1 MSAGKSTLINAL
13 LGKKLM
19 PSKNGACTA
28 TITKIKDDDDD
39 TFKADAYDSNRNK
52 IAHHSILDYKIMSC
66 LNKNPDVSEINV
78 SGNIPFVASNETS
91 LILIDTPGP
100 DNARDKN
107 HGLVTAKALDQSSK
121 MLVLFVMN
129 GSKLHDEAQDAFLKR
144 IAKSMSV
151 GGKQAR
157 ERFLFVINK
166 LDAYDEED
174 DDIAGE
180 TIPDTIQYL
189 DEMGIKNPNIF
200 PAAAYPALLIR
211 RYQSTHDEGEKQKIL
226 RELEPLA
233 EKLVE
238 QKQLHLEQY
247 PNLAYSC
254 QAQIDAELQEAIKNN
269 DILGQALIHSGIRG
283 IEETIRMYVTKYCR
297 PLKIK
302 TLVDTFKD
310 GLDSAEAF
318 EQTKHEIASREKE
331 QEKLQEQT
339 RRAIR
344 DSLYELELILEDKRR
359 RNRTELYE
367 PFFFRRENKAVMLQ
381 EAYVS
386 GLIDLL
392 EKYPVKRK
400 VYLTLQKIYSGSGAE
415 SAKVLIRYLEQK
427 NKKETP
433 NVWGAAAFAAIGIG
447 QLQGICGEEWKSS
460 FSTMLM
466 LIVVILGLGIL
477 YAGLRTH
484 YSVGIS
490 QIWIAGILFWL
501 SFLGLITTISDNLFW
516 DADTGI
522 FLAVMVWFESIIWMV
537 ILGIRAIVLKIK
549 NRR

>member
-1 MSAGKSTLINAL
+1 MDQLTAYRILQ
-13 LGKKLM
+13 LM
-19 PSKNGACTA
+19 PGSTRREIREAYARLAKEYHPEEHPKEFNQIQEAYQLLTGRGENWSSDAVDDWFLDGEKTESEWESEETCESDTRWKEEEEQEESEESEEAFDEDFEESDATEESWKNTE
-28 TITKIKDDDDD
+28 
-39 TFKADAYDSNRNK
+39 AYQDISHWEFR
-52 IAHHSILDYKIMSC
+52 
-66 LNKNPDVSEINV
+66 
-78 SGNIPFVASNETS
+78 F
-91 LILIDTPGP
+91 
-100 DNARDKN
+100 
-107 HGLVTAKALDQSSK
+107 
-121 MLVLFVMN
+121 
-129 GSKLHDEAQDAFLKR
+129 DAFEEAERREQWKR
-144 IAKSMSV
+144 EA
-151 GGKQAR
+151 
-157 ERFLFVINK
+157 
-166 LDAYDEED
+166 
-174 DDIAGE
+174 E
-180 TIPDTIQYL
+180 TQ
-189 DEMGIKNPNIF
+189 
-200 PAAAYPALLIR
+200 R
-211 RYQSTHDEGEKQKIL
+211 RKMDWQ
-226 RELEPLA
+226 R
-233 EKLVE
+233 
-238 QKQLHLEQY
+238 
-247 PNLAYSC
+247 
-254 QAQIDAELQEAIKNN
+254 
-269 DILGQALIHSGIRG
+269 
-283 IEETIRMYVTKYCR
+283 
-297 PLKIK
+297 
-302 TLVDTFKD
+302 
-310 GLDSAEAF
+310 
-318 EQTKHEIASREKE
+318 E

>member
-1 MSAGKSTLINAL
+1 MAVIGIDLGTTNSLGCVYRNGKAELI
-13 LGKKLM
+13 
-19 PSKNGACTA
+19 P
-28 TITKIKDDDDD
+28 
-39 TFKADAYDSNRNK
+39 
-52 IAHHSILDYKIMSC
+52 
-66 LNKNPDVSEINV
+66 
-78 SGNIPFVASNETS
+78 
-91 LILIDTPGP
+91 
-100 DNARDKN
+100 NAR
-107 HGLVTAKALDQSSK
+107 LAKEY
-121 MLVLFVMN
+121 
-129 GSKLHDEAQDAFLKR
+129 HP
-144 IAKSMSV
+144 
-151 GGKQAR
+151 
-157 ERFLFVINK
+157 
-166 LDAYDEED
+166 EEHPK
-174 DDIAGE
+174 E
-180 TIPDTIQYL
+180 F
-189 DEMGIKNPNIF
+189 N
-200 PAAAYPALLIR
+200 
-211 RYQSTHDEGEKQKIL
+211 
-226 RELEPLA
+226 
-233 EKLVE
+233 
-238 QKQLHLEQY
+238 
-247 PNLAYSC
+247 
-254 QAQIDAELQEAIKNN
+254 QIQEAYQ
-269 DILGQALIHSGIRG
+269 LLTGRG
-283 IEETIRMYVTKYCR
+283 DGENWSSDAGDDRFSKGEETEPDRE
-297 PLKIK
+297 PEEQWES
-302 TLVDTFKD
+302 DTRW
-310 GLDSAEAF
+310 E
-318 EQTKHEIASREKE
+318 EEEE

-339 RRAIR
+339 HRAIR

-386 GLIDLL
+386 RLIDLL

-400 VYLTLQKIYSGSGAE
+400 VYLALQKIYSGSGAE

-484 YSVGIS
+484 YSLGIS

>member
-1 MSAGKSTLINAL
+1 MDQLTAYRILQ
-13 LGKKLM
+13 LM
-19 PSKNGACTA
+19 PGSTRREIREAYARLAKEYHPEEHPKEFNQIQEAYQLLTGRGENWSSDAADDWFSDGEKTESEWESEETCESDTRWKEEEEQEESEESEEAFDKDFEESDA
-28 TITKIKDDDDD
+28 TEESWKRTEKDAED
-39 TFKADAYDSNRNK
+39 
-52 IAHHSILDYKIMSC
+52 LQ
-66 LNKNPDVSEINV
+66 E
-78 SGNIPFVASNETS
+78 NEKS
-91 LILIDTPGP
+91 
-100 DNARDKN
+100 
-107 HGLVTAKALDQSSK
+107 
-121 MLVLFVMN
+121 
-129 GSKLHDEAQDAFLKR
+129 EAQQKKETLEQERKNTEAYQDISHWEFRFDAFEEAER
-144 IAKSMSV
+144 
-151 GGKQAR
+151 R
-157 ERFLFVINK
+157 ERWK
-166 LDAYDEED
+166 REA
-174 DDIAGE
+174 E
-180 TIPDTIQYL
+180 TQRKKMDWQ
-189 DEMGIKNPNIF
+189 
-200 PAAAYPALLIR
+200 R
-211 RYQSTHDEGEKQKIL
+211 
-226 RELEPLA
+226 
-233 EKLVE
+233 
-238 QKQLHLEQY
+238 
-247 PNLAYSC
+247 
-254 QAQIDAELQEAIKNN
+254 
-269 DILGQALIHSGIRG
+269 
-283 IEETIRMYVTKYCR
+283 
-297 PLKIK
+297 
-302 TLVDTFKD
+302 
-310 GLDSAEAF
+310 
-318 EQTKHEIASREKE
+318 E

-344 DSLYELELILEDKRR
+344 DSLYELELILE
-359 RNRTELYE
+359 
-367 PFFFRRENKAVMLQ
+367 
-381 EAYVS
+381 YVS

>member
-1 MSAGKSTLINAL
+1 MDQLTAYRILQ
-13 LGKKLM
+13 LM
-19 PSKNGACTA
+19 PGSTRREIREAYARLAKEYHPEEHPKEFNQIQEAYQLLTGRGEGENWSSDAG
-28 TITKIKDDDDD
+28 DDWFSDGEKTESEWESEKTCESD
-39 TFKADAYDSNRNK
+39 TRWKEEEEQEE
-52 IAHHSILDYKIMSC
+52 
-66 LNKNPDVSEINV
+66 SEE
-78 SGNIPFVASNETS
+78 S
-91 LILIDTPGP
+91 
-100 DNARDKN
+100 
-107 HGLVTAKALDQSSK
+107 
-121 MLVLFVMN
+121 
-129 GSKLHDEAQDAFLKR
+129 EAQQKKGTLEQERKNTEAYQDISHWEFRFDAFEEAERREQWKR
-144 IAKSMSV
+144 EA
-151 GGKQAR
+151 
-157 ERFLFVINK
+157 
-166 LDAYDEED
+166 
-174 DDIAGE
+174 E
-180 TIPDTIQYL
+180 TQ
-189 DEMGIKNPNIF
+189 
-200 PAAAYPALLIR
+200 R
-211 RYQSTHDEGEKQKIL
+211 RKMDWQ
-226 RELEPLA
+226 R
-233 EKLVE
+233 
-238 QKQLHLEQY
+238 
-247 PNLAYSC
+247 
-254 QAQIDAELQEAIKNN
+254 
-269 DILGQALIHSGIRG
+269 
-283 IEETIRMYVTKYCR
+283 
-297 PLKIK
+297 
-302 TLVDTFKD
+302 
-310 GLDSAEAF
+310 
-318 EQTKHEIASREKE
+318 E

>member
-1 MSAGKSTLINAL
+1 MDQLTAYRILQ
-13 LGKKLM
+13 LM
-19 PSKNGACTA
+19 PGSTRREIREAYARLAKEYHPEEHPKEFNQIQEAYQLLTGLGENWSSDAVDDWFSDGEKTESEWESEEMCESDTRWKEEEEQEESEESEESFDEDFEESDATEESWKRTEKDAEDLQENEKSKAQQKKETLEQERKNTE
-28 TITKIKDDDDD
+28 
-39 TFKADAYDSNRNK
+39 AYQDISHWEFR
-52 IAHHSILDYKIMSC
+52 
-66 LNKNPDVSEINV
+66 
-78 SGNIPFVASNETS
+78 F
-91 LILIDTPGP
+91 
-100 DNARDKN
+100 
-107 HGLVTAKALDQSSK
+107 
-121 MLVLFVMN
+121 
-129 GSKLHDEAQDAFLKR
+129 DAFEEAERREQWKR
-144 IAKSMSV
+144 EA
-151 GGKQAR
+151 
-157 ERFLFVINK
+157 
-166 LDAYDEED
+166 
-174 DDIAGE
+174 E
-180 TIPDTIQYL
+180 TQ
-189 DEMGIKNPNIF
+189 
-200 PAAAYPALLIR
+200 R
-211 RYQSTHDEGEKQKIL
+211 RKMDWQ
-226 RELEPLA
+226 R
-233 EKLVE
+233 
-238 QKQLHLEQY
+238 
-247 PNLAYSC
+247 
-254 QAQIDAELQEAIKNN
+254 
-269 DILGQALIHSGIRG
+269 
-283 IEETIRMYVTKYCR
+283 
-297 PLKIK
+297 
-302 TLVDTFKD
+302 
-310 GLDSAEAF
+310 
-318 EQTKHEIASREKE
+318 E

-344 DSLYELELILEDKRR
+344 DSLYELELILEDRRR

-427 NKKETP
+427 NKKENP

>member
-1 MSAGKSTLINAL
+1 MDQLTAYRILQ
-13 LGKKLM
+13 LM
-19 PSKNGACTA
+19 PGSTRREIREAYARLAKEYHPEEHPKEFNQIQEAYQLLTGRGENWSSDAVDDWFSDGEKTESEWKSEETCESDTRWKEEEEQEESEESEEAFDEDFEESDA
-28 TITKIKDDDDD
+28 TEESWKRTEKDVED
-39 TFKADAYDSNRNK
+39 
-52 IAHHSILDYKIMSC
+52 LQ
-66 LNKNPDVSEINV
+66 E
-78 SGNIPFVASNETS
+78 
-91 LILIDTPGP
+91 
-100 DNARDKN
+100 NAK
-107 HGLVTAKALDQSSK
+107 S
-121 MLVLFVMN
+121 
-129 GSKLHDEAQDAFLKR
+129 EAQQKKETLEQERKNTETYQDISHWEFRFDAFEEAERREQWKR
-144 IAKSMSV
+144 EA
-151 GGKQAR
+151 
-157 ERFLFVINK
+157 
-166 LDAYDEED
+166 
-174 DDIAGE
+174 E
-180 TIPDTIQYL
+180 TQ
-189 DEMGIKNPNIF
+189 
-200 PAAAYPALLIR
+200 R
-211 RYQSTHDEGEKQKIL
+211 RKMDWQ
-226 RELEPLA
+226 R
-233 EKLVE
+233 
-238 QKQLHLEQY
+238 
-247 PNLAYSC
+247 
-254 QAQIDAELQEAIKNN
+254 
-269 DILGQALIHSGIRG
+269 
-283 IEETIRMYVTKYCR
+283 
-297 PLKIK
+297 
-302 TLVDTFKD
+302 
-310 GLDSAEAF
+310 
-318 EQTKHEIASREKE
+318 E

-339 RRAIR
+339 RRAIW

-386 GLIDLL
+386 RLIDLL

-415 SAKVLIRYLEQK
+415 SAKVLIRYLE
-427 NKKETP
+427 
-433 NVWGAAAFAAIGIG
+433 

>member
-1 MSAGKSTLINAL
+1 MPGSTRREIREAYARLAKEYHPEEHPKKFNQIQEAYQLLTGRGKTGRQMRWMTGFQTEKRRNLNGNQKKRVNLIHGGKRKKNRKKAKSRKKRL
-13 LGKKLM
+13 TRILKRVMQQKNPGKGQKKTQKIYRKMRSRRLSRKKKLL
-19 PSKNGACTA
+19 NRRE
-28 TITKIKDDDDD
+28 KIQRHIRISV
-39 TFKADAYDSNRNK
+39 TGN
-52 IAHHSILDYKIMSC
+52 
-66 LNKNPDVSEINV
+66 
-78 SGNIPFVASNETS
+78 SG
-91 LILIDTPGP
+91 LM
-100 DNARDKN
+100 R
-107 HGLVTAKALDQSSK
+107 
-121 MLVLFVMN
+121 
-129 GSKLHDEAQDAFLKR
+129 LKKR
-144 IAKSMSV
+144 S
-151 GGKQAR
+151 AR
-157 ERFLFVINK
+157 EQWKRE
-166 LDAYDEED
+166 A
-174 DDIAGE
+174 E
-180 TIPDTIQYL
+180 TQ
-189 DEMGIKNPNIF
+189 
-200 PAAAYPALLIR
+200 R
-211 RYQSTHDEGEKQKIL
+211 RKMDWQ
-226 RELEPLA
+226 R
-233 EKLVE
+233 
-238 QKQLHLEQY
+238 
-247 PNLAYSC
+247 
-254 QAQIDAELQEAIKNN
+254 
-269 DILGQALIHSGIRG
+269 
-283 IEETIRMYVTKYCR
+283 
-297 PLKIK
+297 
-302 TLVDTFKD
+302 
-310 GLDSAEAF
+310 
-318 EQTKHEIASREKE
+318 E

-392 EKYPVKRK
+392 EKYSVKRK

-433 NVWGAAAFAAIGIG
+433 NVWGAAAFAAIGIS

>member
-1 MSAGKSTLINAL
+1 M
-13 LGKKLM
+13 
-19 PSKNGACTA
+19 
-28 TITKIKDDDDD
+28 
-39 TFKADAYDSNRNK
+39 
-52 IAHHSILDYKIMSC
+52 
-66 LNKNPDVSEINV
+66 
-78 SGNIPFVASNETS
+78 
-91 LILIDTPGP
+91 
-100 DNARDKN
+100 
-107 HGLVTAKALDQSSK
+107 
-121 MLVLFVMN
+121 
-129 GSKLHDEAQDAFLKR
+129 
-144 IAKSMSV
+144 
-151 GGKQAR
+151 
-157 ERFLFVINK
+157 
-166 LDAYDEED
+166 
-174 DDIAGE
+174 
-180 TIPDTIQYL
+180 
-189 DEMGIKNPNIF
+189 
-200 PAAAYPALLIR
+200 
-211 RYQSTHDEGEKQKIL
+211 
-226 RELEPLA
+226 
-233 EKLVE
+233 
-238 QKQLHLEQY
+238 
-247 PNLAYSC
+247 
-254 QAQIDAELQEAIKNN
+254 
-269 DILGQALIHSGIRG
+269 
-283 IEETIRMYVTKYCR
+283 
-297 PLKIK
+297 
-302 TLVDTFKD
+302 
-310 GLDSAEAF
+310 
-318 EQTKHEIASREKE
+318 
-331 QEKLQEQT
+331 QEQT

-344 DSLYELELILEDKRR
+344 DSLYELELILEDRRR
-359 RNRTELYE
+359 RNWTELYE

-400 VYLTLQKIYSGSGAE
+400 VYLTLQKIYSRSGAE

-427 NKKETP
+427 NKKENP

-516 DADTGI
+516 DTDTGI

>member
-1 MSAGKSTLINAL
+1 MPGSTRREIREAYARLAKEYHPEEHPKEFNQIQEAYQLLTGRGDEENWSSDAGDDWF
-13 LGKKLM
+13 
-19 PSKNGACTA
+19 SKGEETEPDREPEEQWESDTRWEEEEEQEN
-28 TITKIKDDDDD
+28 TKVYQDISHWESR
-39 TFKADAYDSNRNK
+39 F
-52 IAHHSILDYKIMSC
+52 
-66 LNKNPDVSEINV
+66 
-78 SGNIPFVASNETS
+78 
-91 LILIDTPGP
+91 
-100 DNARDKN
+100 
-107 HGLVTAKALDQSSK
+107 
-121 MLVLFVMN
+121 
-129 GSKLHDEAQDAFLKR
+129 DAF
-144 IAKSMSV
+144 
-151 GGKQAR
+151 
-157 ERFLFVINK
+157 E
-166 LDAYDEED
+166 
-174 DDIAGE
+174 
-180 TIPDTIQYL
+180 
-189 DEMGIKNPNIF
+189 
-200 PAAAYPALLIR
+200 
-211 RYQSTHDEGEKQKIL
+211 
-226 RELEPLA
+226 
-233 EKLVE
+233 
-238 QKQLHLEQY
+238 
-247 PNLAYSC
+247 
-254 QAQIDAELQEAIKNN
+254 
-269 DILGQALIHSGIRG
+269 
-283 IEETIRMYVTKYCR
+283 
-297 PLKIK
+297 
-302 TLVDTFKD
+302 
-310 GLDSAEAF
+310 
-318 EQTKHEIASREKE
+318 E
-331 QEKLQEQT
+331 QERREQWKREAETQRRRMDWQREQDKLQEQT

-400 VYLTLQKIYSGSGAE
+400 VYLTLRKIYSGSGAE

-433 NVWGAAAFAAIGIG
+433 NVGGAAAFAAIGVC
-447 QLQGICGEEWKSS
+447 QLQFICGEEWKSS
-460 FSTMLM
+460 PLTMLM

-477 YAGLRTH
+477 YAGLRTR

>member
-1 MSAGKSTLINAL
+1 MDQLTAYRILQ
-13 LGKKLM
+13 LM
-19 PSKNGACTA
+19 PGSTRREIREAYARLAKEYHPEEHPKEFNQIQEAYQLLTGRGDEENWSSDAGDDWFSKGEETEPDREPEEQRESDTRWEEEEEQEKSEESEEASDSDSEEDE
-28 TITKIKDDDDD
+28 ITEDVENIQ
-39 TFKADAYDSNRNK
+39 
-52 IAHHSILDYKIMSC
+52 
-66 LNKNPDVSEINV
+66 KNENSESPEQEDFGRKRENTKVYQDI
-78 SGNIPFVASNETS
+78 SHWESRF
-91 LILIDTPGP
+91 
-100 DNARDKN
+100 
-107 HGLVTAKALDQSSK
+107 
-121 MLVLFVMN
+121 
-129 GSKLHDEAQDAFLKR
+129 DAFEEQERREQWKR
-144 IAKSMSV
+144 EA
-151 GGKQAR
+151 
-157 ERFLFVINK
+157 
-166 LDAYDEED
+166 
-174 DDIAGE
+174 E
-180 TIPDTIQYL
+180 TQ
-189 DEMGIKNPNIF
+189 
-200 PAAAYPALLIR
+200 R
-211 RYQSTHDEGEKQKIL
+211 RKMDWQ
-226 RELEPLA
+226 R
-233 EKLVE
+233 
-238 QKQLHLEQY
+238 
-247 PNLAYSC
+247 
-254 QAQIDAELQEAIKNN
+254 
-269 DILGQALIHSGIRG
+269 
-283 IEETIRMYVTKYCR
+283 
-297 PLKIK
+297 
-302 TLVDTFKD
+302 
-310 GLDSAEAF
+310 
-318 EQTKHEIASREKE
+318 E

-433 NVWGAAAFAAIGIG
+433 NVGGAAAFAAIGVC
-447 QLQGICGEEWKSS
+447 QLQFICGEEWKSS
-460 FSTMLM
+460 PLTMLM

-477 YAGLRTH
+477 YAGLRTR

>member
-1 MSAGKSTLINAL
+1 MNPIFTKMVDAVEAANAAPDDYINSADGLKYCGKCRTPKEAFYPADLQAQ
-13 LGKKLM
+13 GF
-19 PSKNGACTA
+19 
-28 TITKIKDDDDD
+28 TK
-39 TFKADAYDSNRNK
+39 
-52 IAHHSILDYKIMSC
+52 H
-66 LNKNPDVSEINV
+66 P
-78 SGNIPFVASNETS
+78 
-91 LILIDTPGP
+91 
-100 DNARDKN
+100 
-107 HGLVTAKALDQSSK
+107 
-121 MLVLFVMN
+121 VMC
-129 GSKLHDEAQDAFLKR
+129 KCAAER
-144 IAKSMSV
+144 
-151 GGKQAR
+151 R
-157 ERFLFVINK
+157 ER
-166 LDAYDEED
+166 EE
-174 DDIAGE
+174 AERRERWKREAE
-180 TIPDTIQYL
+180 TQRKKMDWQ
-189 DEMGIKNPNIF
+189 
-200 PAAAYPALLIR
+200 R
-211 RYQSTHDEGEKQKIL
+211 
-226 RELEPLA
+226 
-233 EKLVE
+233 
-238 QKQLHLEQY
+238 
-247 PNLAYSC
+247 
-254 QAQIDAELQEAIKNN
+254 
-269 DILGQALIHSGIRG
+269 
-283 IEETIRMYVTKYCR
+283 
-297 PLKIK
+297 
-302 TLVDTFKD
+302 
-310 GLDSAEAF
+310 
-318 EQTKHEIASREKE
+318 E

>member
-1 MSAGKSTLINAL
+1 MDQLTAYRILQ
-13 LGKKLM
+13 LM
-19 PSKNGACTA
+19 PGSTRREIREAYARLAKEYHPEEHPKEFNQIQEAYQLLTGRGEGENWSSDAG
-28 TITKIKDDDDD
+28 DDWFSDGEKTESEWESEKTCDSD
-39 TFKADAYDSNRNK
+39 TRWKEEEEQEESEESEEASDEDFEENEVTEESWQKAENTEAYQDISHWESR
-52 IAHHSILDYKIMSC
+52 
-66 LNKNPDVSEINV
+66 
-78 SGNIPFVASNETS
+78 F
-91 LILIDTPGP
+91 
-100 DNARDKN
+100 
-107 HGLVTAKALDQSSK
+107 
-121 MLVLFVMN
+121 
-129 GSKLHDEAQDAFLKR
+129 DAFEEAERREQWKR
-144 IAKSMSV
+144 EA
-151 GGKQAR
+151 
-157 ERFLFVINK
+157 
-166 LDAYDEED
+166 
-174 DDIAGE
+174 E
-180 TIPDTIQYL
+180 T
-189 DEMGIKNPNIF
+189 
-200 PAAAYPALLIR
+200 R
-211 RYQSTHDEGEKQKIL
+211 RRKMDWQ
-226 RELEPLA
+226 
-233 EKLVE
+233 
-238 QKQLHLEQY
+238 
-247 PNLAYSC
+247 
-254 QAQIDAELQEAIKNN
+254 
-269 DILGQALIHSGIRG
+269 
-283 IEETIRMYVTKYCR
+283 
-297 PLKIK
+297 
-302 TLVDTFKD
+302 
-310 GLDSAEAF
+310 
-318 EQTKHEIASREKE
+318 KE

-344 DSLYELELILEDKRR
+344 DSLYELELILGDKKK

-367 PFFFRRENKAVMLQ
+367 PFFFRRENRAVMLQ

-386 GLIDLL
+386 GIISLL
-392 EKYPVKRK
+392 EQYPVERK

-460 FSTMLM
+460 FPTMLM

>member
-1 MSAGKSTLINAL
+1 M
-13 LGKKLM
+13 
-19 PSKNGACTA
+19 
-28 TITKIKDDDDD
+28 DWQ
-39 TFKADAYDSNRNK
+39 R
-52 IAHHSILDYKIMSC
+52 
-66 LNKNPDVSEINV
+66 
-78 SGNIPFVASNETS
+78 
-91 LILIDTPGP
+91 
-100 DNARDKN
+100 
-107 HGLVTAKALDQSSK
+107 
-121 MLVLFVMN
+121 
-129 GSKLHDEAQDAFLKR
+129 
-144 IAKSMSV
+144 
-151 GGKQAR
+151 
-157 ERFLFVINK
+157 
-166 LDAYDEED
+166 
-174 DDIAGE
+174 
-180 TIPDTIQYL
+180 
-189 DEMGIKNPNIF
+189 
-200 PAAAYPALLIR
+200 
-211 RYQSTHDEGEKQKIL
+211 
-226 RELEPLA
+226 
-233 EKLVE
+233 
-238 QKQLHLEQY
+238 
-247 PNLAYSC
+247 
-254 QAQIDAELQEAIKNN
+254 
-269 DILGQALIHSGIRG
+269 
-283 IEETIRMYVTKYCR
+283 
-297 PLKIK
+297 
-302 TLVDTFKD
+302 
-310 GLDSAEAF
+310 
-318 EQTKHEIASREKE
+318 E

-344 DSLYELELILEDKRR
+344 DSLYELELILEDRRR

-427 NKKETP
+427 NKKENP

>member
-1 MSAGKSTLINAL
+1 MPGSTRREIREAYARLAKEHHPEEHPKEFNQIQEAYQLLTGRGEGENWSSDAG
-13 LGKKLM
+13 
-19 PSKNGACTA
+19 
-28 TITKIKDDDDD
+28 DDWFSDGEKTESEWESEKTCESD
-39 TFKADAYDSNRNK
+39 TRWKEEEEQEE
-52 IAHHSILDYKIMSC
+52 
-66 LNKNPDVSEINV
+66 SEE
-78 SGNIPFVASNETS
+78 S
-91 LILIDTPGP
+91 
-100 DNARDKN
+100 
-107 HGLVTAKALDQSSK
+107 
-121 MLVLFVMN
+121 
-129 GSKLHDEAQDAFLKR
+129 EAQQKKETLEQERKNTEAYQDISHWEFRFDAFEEAERREQWKR
-144 IAKSMSV
+144 EA
-151 GGKQAR
+151 
-157 ERFLFVINK
+157 
-166 LDAYDEED
+166 
-174 DDIAGE
+174 E
-180 TIPDTIQYL
+180 TQ
-189 DEMGIKNPNIF
+189 
-200 PAAAYPALLIR
+200 R
-211 RYQSTHDEGEKQKIL
+211 RKMDWQ
-226 RELEPLA
+226 R
-233 EKLVE
+233 
-238 QKQLHLEQY
+238 
-247 PNLAYSC
+247 
-254 QAQIDAELQEAIKNN
+254 
-269 DILGQALIHSGIRG
+269 
-283 IEETIRMYVTKYCR
+283 
-297 PLKIK
+297 
-302 TLVDTFKD
+302 
-310 GLDSAEAF
+310 
-318 EQTKHEIASREKE
+318 E

>member
-1 MSAGKSTLINAL
+1 MPGSTRREIREAYARLAKEYHPEEHPKEFNQIQEAYQLLTGRGEGENWSSDAGDDWFSDGEKTESEWESEKTCESDTRWKEEEEQEESEESEEAFDEDFEESDATEESWKRTEKDAEDLQENEKS
-13 LGKKLM
+13 
-19 PSKNGACTA
+19 
-28 TITKIKDDDDD
+28 
-39 TFKADAYDSNRNK
+39 
-52 IAHHSILDYKIMSC
+52 
-66 LNKNPDVSEINV
+66 
-78 SGNIPFVASNETS
+78 
-91 LILIDTPGP
+91 
-100 DNARDKN
+100 
-107 HGLVTAKALDQSSK
+107 
-121 MLVLFVMN
+121 
-129 GSKLHDEAQDAFLKR
+129 EAQQK
-144 IAKSMSV
+144 K
-151 GGKQAR
+151 
-157 ERFLFVINK
+157 
-166 LDAYDEED
+166 
-174 DDIAGE
+174 E
-180 TIPDTIQYL
+180 T
-189 DEMGIKNPNIF
+189 
-200 PAAAYPALLIR
+200 
-211 RYQSTHDEGEKQKIL
+211 
-226 RELEPLA
+226 
-233 EKLVE
+233 
-238 QKQLHLEQY
+238 LEQ
-247 PNLAYSC
+247 
-254 QAQIDAELQEAIKNN
+254 ERKNT
-269 DILGQALIHSGIRG
+269 
-283 IEETIRMYVTKYCR
+283 ETYQ
-297 PLKIK
+297 
-302 TLVDTFKD
+302 D
-310 GLDSAEAF
+310 
-318 EQTKHEIASREKE
+318 
-331 QEKLQEQT
+331 QT

>member
-1 MSAGKSTLINAL
+1 MERGRRTGRSEESEEAFDEDFEESDATEESWKRTEKDAEDLQENEKS
-13 LGKKLM
+13 
-19 PSKNGACTA
+19 
-28 TITKIKDDDDD
+28 
-39 TFKADAYDSNRNK
+39 
-52 IAHHSILDYKIMSC
+52 
-66 LNKNPDVSEINV
+66 
-78 SGNIPFVASNETS
+78 
-91 LILIDTPGP
+91 
-100 DNARDKN
+100 
-107 HGLVTAKALDQSSK
+107 
-121 MLVLFVMN
+121 
-129 GSKLHDEAQDAFLKR
+129 EAQQKKETLEQERKNTETYQDISHWEFRFDAFEEAERREQWKR
-144 IAKSMSV
+144 EA
-151 GGKQAR
+151 
-157 ERFLFVINK
+157 
-166 LDAYDEED
+166 
-174 DDIAGE
+174 E
-180 TIPDTIQYL
+180 TQ
-189 DEMGIKNPNIF
+189 
-200 PAAAYPALLIR
+200 R
-211 RYQSTHDEGEKQKIL
+211 RKMDWQ
-226 RELEPLA
+226 R
-233 EKLVE
+233 
-238 QKQLHLEQY
+238 
-247 PNLAYSC
+247 
-254 QAQIDAELQEAIKNN
+254 
-269 DILGQALIHSGIRG
+269 
-283 IEETIRMYVTKYCR
+283 
-297 PLKIK
+297 
-302 TLVDTFKD
+302 
-310 GLDSAEAF
+310 
-318 EQTKHEIASREKE
+318 E

>member
-1 MSAGKSTLINAL
+1 M
-13 LGKKLM
+13 
-19 PSKNGACTA
+19 
-28 TITKIKDDDDD
+28 
-39 TFKADAYDSNRNK
+39 
-52 IAHHSILDYKIMSC
+52 
-66 LNKNPDVSEINV
+66 
-78 SGNIPFVASNETS
+78 
-91 LILIDTPGP
+91 
-100 DNARDKN
+100 
-107 HGLVTAKALDQSSK
+107 
-121 MLVLFVMN
+121 
-129 GSKLHDEAQDAFLKR
+129 
-144 IAKSMSV
+144 
-151 GGKQAR
+151 
-157 ERFLFVINK
+157 
-166 LDAYDEED
+166 
-174 DDIAGE
+174 
-180 TIPDTIQYL
+180 
-189 DEMGIKNPNIF
+189 
-200 PAAAYPALLIR
+200 
-211 RYQSTHDEGEKQKIL
+211 
-226 RELEPLA
+226 
-233 EKLVE
+233 
-238 QKQLHLEQY
+238 
-247 PNLAYSC
+247 
-254 QAQIDAELQEAIKNN
+254 
-269 DILGQALIHSGIRG
+269 
-283 IEETIRMYVTKYCR
+283 
-297 PLKIK
+297 
-302 TLVDTFKD
+302 
-310 GLDSAEAF
+310 
-318 EQTKHEIASREKE
+318 
-331 QEKLQEQT
+331 QEQT

-392 EKYPVKRK
+392 EKYSVKRK
-400 VYLTLQKIYSGSGAE
+400 VYLALQKIYSGSGAE

-427 NKKETP
+427 KKRDP
-433 NVWGAAAFAAIGIG
+433 KCMGCGGICCDWN
-447 QLQGICGEEWKSS
+447 QSVTGICGEEWKSS

>member
-1 MSAGKSTLINAL
+1 MDQLTAYRILQ
-13 LGKKLM
+13 LM
-19 PSKNGACTA
+19 PGSTRREIREAYARLAKEYHPEEHPKEFNQIQEAYQLLTGRGDGENWSSDAGDDWFSKGEETEPDREPEEQWESDTRWEEEEEQEKSEESEEASDSDSEEDE
-28 TITKIKDDDDD
+28 ITEDAENIQKDE
-39 TFKADAYDSNRNK
+39 N
-52 IAHHSILDYKIMSC
+52 
-66 LNKNPDVSEINV
+66 SE
-78 SGNIPFVASNETS
+78 
-91 LILIDTPGP
+91 
-100 DNARDKN
+100 
-107 HGLVTAKALDQSSK
+107 SSEQEDFGQK
-121 MLVLFVMN
+121 RENTKVYQDISHWESRF
-129 GSKLHDEAQDAFLKR
+129 DAFEEQERREQWKR
-144 IAKSMSV
+144 EA
-151 GGKQAR
+151 
-157 ERFLFVINK
+157 
-166 LDAYDEED
+166 
-174 DDIAGE
+174 E
-180 TIPDTIQYL
+180 TQ
-189 DEMGIKNPNIF
+189 
-200 PAAAYPALLIR
+200 R
-211 RYQSTHDEGEKQKIL
+211 R
-226 RELEPLA
+226 
-233 EKLVE
+233 
-238 QKQLHLEQY
+238 
-247 PNLAYSC
+247 
-254 QAQIDAELQEAIKNN
+254 
-269 DILGQALIHSGIRG
+269 
-283 IEETIRMYVTKYCR
+283 RMDWQR
-297 PLKIK
+297 
-302 TLVDTFKD
+302 
-310 GLDSAEAF
+310 
-318 EQTKHEIASREKE
+318 E

-339 RRAIR
+339 HRAIR

>member
-1 MSAGKSTLINAL
+1 MDQLTAYRILQ
-13 LGKKLM
+13 LM
-19 PSKNGACTA
+19 PGSTRREIREAYARLAKEYHPEEHPKEFNQIQEAYQLLTGRGDEENWSSDAGDDWFSKGEETEPDREPEEQWESDTRWEEEQEKSEESEEASDSDSEEDE
-28 TITKIKDDDDD
+28 ITEDVENIQ
-39 TFKADAYDSNRNK
+39 
-52 IAHHSILDYKIMSC
+52 
-66 LNKNPDVSEINV
+66 KNENSESPEQENFGRKRENTKVYQDI
-78 SGNIPFVASNETS
+78 SHWESRF
-91 LILIDTPGP
+91 
-100 DNARDKN
+100 
-107 HGLVTAKALDQSSK
+107 
-121 MLVLFVMN
+121 
-129 GSKLHDEAQDAFLKR
+129 DAF
-144 IAKSMSV
+144 
-151 GGKQAR
+151 
-157 ERFLFVINK
+157 E
-166 LDAYDEED
+166 
-174 DDIAGE
+174 
-180 TIPDTIQYL
+180 
-189 DEMGIKNPNIF
+189 
-200 PAAAYPALLIR
+200 
-211 RYQSTHDEGEKQKIL
+211 
-226 RELEPLA
+226 
-233 EKLVE
+233 
-238 QKQLHLEQY
+238 
-247 PNLAYSC
+247 
-254 QAQIDAELQEAIKNN
+254 
-269 DILGQALIHSGIRG
+269 
-283 IEETIRMYVTKYCR
+283 
-297 PLKIK
+297 
-302 TLVDTFKD
+302 
-310 GLDSAEAF
+310 
-318 EQTKHEIASREKE
+318 E
-331 QEKLQEQT
+331 QERREQWKREAETQRRRMDWQREQDKLQEQT

-400 VYLTLQKIYSGSGAE
+400 VYLTMQKIYSGSGAE

-460 FSTMLM
+460 FPTMFM

>member
-1 MSAGKSTLINAL
+1 MDQLTAYRILQ
-13 LGKKLM
+13 LM
-19 PSKNGACTA
+19 PGSTRREIREAYARLAKEYHPEEHPKEFNQIQEAYQLLTGRGDGENWSSDAGDDWFSKGEETEPDREPEEQWESDARWEEEEEQEKSEESEEA
-28 TITKIKDDDDD
+28 SDSDSEEDEITEDAENIQKDE
-39 TFKADAYDSNRNK
+39 N
-52 IAHHSILDYKIMSC
+52 
-66 LNKNPDVSEINV
+66 SE
-78 SGNIPFVASNETS
+78 
-91 LILIDTPGP
+91 
-100 DNARDKN
+100 
-107 HGLVTAKALDQSSK
+107 SSEQEDFGQK
-121 MLVLFVMN
+121 RENTKVYQDISHWESRF
-129 GSKLHDEAQDAFLKR
+129 DAFEEQERREQWKR
-144 IAKSMSV
+144 EA
-151 GGKQAR
+151 
-157 ERFLFVINK
+157 
-166 LDAYDEED
+166 
-174 DDIAGE
+174 E
-180 TIPDTIQYL
+180 TQ
-189 DEMGIKNPNIF
+189 
-200 PAAAYPALLIR
+200 R
-211 RYQSTHDEGEKQKIL
+211 R
-226 RELEPLA
+226 
-233 EKLVE
+233 
-238 QKQLHLEQY
+238 
-247 PNLAYSC
+247 
-254 QAQIDAELQEAIKNN
+254 
-269 DILGQALIHSGIRG
+269 
-283 IEETIRMYVTKYCR
+283 RMDWQR
-297 PLKIK
+297 
-302 TLVDTFKD
+302 
-310 GLDSAEAF
+310 
-318 EQTKHEIASREKE
+318 E

-339 RRAIR
+339 CRAIR

-433 NVWGAAAFAAIGIG
+433 NVGGAAAFAAIGVC
-447 QLQGICGEEWKSS
+447 QLQFICGEEWKSS
-460 FSTMLM
+460 PLTMLM

-477 YAGLRTH
+477 YTGLRTR

>member
-1 MSAGKSTLINAL
+1 MDQLTAYRILQ
-13 LGKKLM
+13 LM
-19 PSKNGACTA
+19 PGSTRKE
-28 TITKIKDDDDD
+28 IRQ
-39 TFKADAYDSNRNK
+39 AY
-52 IAHHSILDYKIMSC
+52 
-66 LNKNPDVSEINV
+66 
-78 SGNIPFVASNETS
+78 
-91 LILIDTPGP
+91 
-100 DNARDKN
+100 AR
-107 HGLVTAKALDQSSK
+107 LAKEY
-121 MLVLFVMN
+121 
-129 GSKLHDEAQDAFLKR
+129 HP
-144 IAKSMSV
+144 
-151 GGKQAR
+151 
-157 ERFLFVINK
+157 
-166 LDAYDEED
+166 EEHPK
-174 DDIAGE
+174 E
-180 TIPDTIQYL
+180 F
-189 DEMGIKNPNIF
+189 N
-200 PAAAYPALLIR
+200 
-211 RYQSTHDEGEKQKIL
+211 
-226 RELEPLA
+226 
-233 EKLVE
+233 
-238 QKQLHLEQY
+238 
-247 PNLAYSC
+247 
-254 QAQIDAELQEAIKNN
+254 QIQEAYQ
-269 DILGQALIHSGIRG
+269 LLTGRG
-283 IEETIRMYVTKYCR
+283 DGENWSSDAGDDWFSKGEETEPDREPEEQR
-297 PLKIK
+297 ES
-302 TLVDTFKD
+302 DTRW
-310 GLDSAEAF
+310 E
-318 EQTKHEIASREKE
+318 EEEE

-433 NVWGAAAFAAIGIG
+433 NVGGAAAFAAIGVC
-447 QLQGICGEEWKSS
+447 QLQFICGEEWKSS
-460 FSTMLM
+460 TLTMLM

-477 YAGLRTH
+477 YAGLRTR

>member
-1 MSAGKSTLINAL
+1 MDQLTAYRILQ
-13 LGKKLM
+13 LM
-19 PSKNGACTA
+19 PGSTRREIREAYARLAKEYHPEEHPKEFNQIQEAYQLLTGRGDEENWSSDAGDDWFSKGEETEPDREPEEQWESDTRWEEEQEKSEESEEASDSDSEEDE
-28 TITKIKDDDDD
+28 ITEDVENIQ
-39 TFKADAYDSNRNK
+39 
-52 IAHHSILDYKIMSC
+52 
-66 LNKNPDVSEINV
+66 KNENSESPEQENFGRKRENTKVYQDI
-78 SGNIPFVASNETS
+78 SHWESRF
-91 LILIDTPGP
+91 
-100 DNARDKN
+100 
-107 HGLVTAKALDQSSK
+107 
-121 MLVLFVMN
+121 
-129 GSKLHDEAQDAFLKR
+129 DAF
-144 IAKSMSV
+144 
-151 GGKQAR
+151 
-157 ERFLFVINK
+157 E
-166 LDAYDEED
+166 
-174 DDIAGE
+174 
-180 TIPDTIQYL
+180 
-189 DEMGIKNPNIF
+189 
-200 PAAAYPALLIR
+200 
-211 RYQSTHDEGEKQKIL
+211 
-226 RELEPLA
+226 
-233 EKLVE
+233 
-238 QKQLHLEQY
+238 
-247 PNLAYSC
+247 
-254 QAQIDAELQEAIKNN
+254 
-269 DILGQALIHSGIRG
+269 
-283 IEETIRMYVTKYCR
+283 
-297 PLKIK
+297 
-302 TLVDTFKD
+302 
-310 GLDSAEAF
+310 
-318 EQTKHEIASREKE
+318 E
-331 QEKLQEQT
+331 QERREQWKREAETQRRRMDWQREQDKLQEQT

>member
-1 MSAGKSTLINAL
+1 MDQLTAYRILQ
-13 LGKKLM
+13 LM
-19 PSKNGACTA
+19 PGSTRREIREAYARLAKEYHPEEHPKEFNQIQEAYQLLTGRGDGENWSSDAGDDWFSKGEETEPDREPEEQWESDTRWEEEEEQEKSEESEEASDSDSEEDE
-28 TITKIKDDDDD
+28 ITEDAENIQKDE
-39 TFKADAYDSNRNK
+39 N
-52 IAHHSILDYKIMSC
+52 
-66 LNKNPDVSEINV
+66 SE
-78 SGNIPFVASNETS
+78 
-91 LILIDTPGP
+91 
-100 DNARDKN
+100 
-107 HGLVTAKALDQSSK
+107 SSEQEDFGQK
-121 MLVLFVMN
+121 RENTKVYQDISHWESRF
-129 GSKLHDEAQDAFLKR
+129 DAFEEQERREQWKR
-144 IAKSMSV
+144 EA
-151 GGKQAR
+151 
-157 ERFLFVINK
+157 
-166 LDAYDEED
+166 
-174 DDIAGE
+174 E
-180 TIPDTIQYL
+180 TQ
-189 DEMGIKNPNIF
+189 
-200 PAAAYPALLIR
+200 R
-211 RYQSTHDEGEKQKIL
+211 R
-226 RELEPLA
+226 
-233 EKLVE
+233 
-238 QKQLHLEQY
+238 
-247 PNLAYSC
+247 
-254 QAQIDAELQEAIKNN
+254 
-269 DILGQALIHSGIRG
+269 
-283 IEETIRMYVTKYCR
+283 RMDWQR
-297 PLKIK
+297 
-302 TLVDTFKD
+302 
-310 GLDSAEAF
+310 
-318 EQTKHEIASREKE
+318 E

-339 RRAIR
+339 HRAIR

-400 VYLTLQKIYSGSGAE
+400 VYLTLRKIYSGSGAE

-433 NVWGAAAFAAIGIG
+433 NVGGAAAFAAIGVC
-447 QLQGICGEEWKSS
+447 QLQFICGEEWKSS
-460 FSTMLM
+460 PLTMLM

-477 YAGLRTH
+477 YAGLRTR

>member
-1 MSAGKSTLINAL
+1 MDQLTAYRILH
-13 LGKKLM
+13 LM
-19 PSKNGACTA
+19 PGSTRKEIRQAYARLAKEYHPEEHPKEFNQIQEAYQLLTGRGENWSSDAVDDWFSDGEKTESEWKSEETCESDTRWKEEEEQEESEESEEAFDEDFEEERKNTE
-28 TITKIKDDDDD
+28 
-39 TFKADAYDSNRNK
+39 AYQDISHWEFR
-52 IAHHSILDYKIMSC
+52 
-66 LNKNPDVSEINV
+66 
-78 SGNIPFVASNETS
+78 F
-91 LILIDTPGP
+91 
-100 DNARDKN
+100 
-107 HGLVTAKALDQSSK
+107 
-121 MLVLFVMN
+121 
-129 GSKLHDEAQDAFLKR
+129 DAFEEAERREQWKR
-144 IAKSMSV
+144 EA
-151 GGKQAR
+151 
-157 ERFLFVINK
+157 
-166 LDAYDEED
+166 
-174 DDIAGE
+174 E
-180 TIPDTIQYL
+180 TQ
-189 DEMGIKNPNIF
+189 
-200 PAAAYPALLIR
+200 R
-211 RYQSTHDEGEKQKIL
+211 RKMDWQ
-226 RELEPLA
+226 R
-233 EKLVE
+233 
-238 QKQLHLEQY
+238 
-247 PNLAYSC
+247 
-254 QAQIDAELQEAIKNN
+254 
-269 DILGQALIHSGIRG
+269 
-283 IEETIRMYVTKYCR
+283 
-297 PLKIK
+297 
-302 TLVDTFKD
+302 
-310 GLDSAEAF
+310 
-318 EQTKHEIASREKE
+318 E